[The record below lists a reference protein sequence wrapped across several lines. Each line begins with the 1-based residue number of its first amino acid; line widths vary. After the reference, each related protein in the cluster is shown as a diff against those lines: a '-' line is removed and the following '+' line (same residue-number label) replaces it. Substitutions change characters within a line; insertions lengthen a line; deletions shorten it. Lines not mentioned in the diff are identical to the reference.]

1 MGSFFL
7 QSSRNFVDLLSMTS
21 TIGVQSF
28 KVLARPWRALC
39 TCNVPRAK
47 IFAVELLAYLYFNF
61 HEILQTCSSWLVLL
75 VCEVSNFLRDHDAH
89 YARAKFRASKYFE
102 FNRFQKSYDLLMSSL
117 NILLLSLLLNDNIC
131 PPVTIF
137 PPLVTAVWA
146 HYTRPRDV
154 WWWYIIKRVKTSK
167 DKIK

>member
-1 MGSFFL
+1 
-7 QSSRNFVDLLSMTS
+7 MTS

-117 NILLLSLLLNDNIC
+117 NTLLLSKWQYMGDSHKNQPFWVMFTWLAVIQEAFDLSTPFFTEVYKKVWGLSGHQNDFGILLFCTLN
-131 PPVTIF
+131 
-137 PPLVTAVWA
+137 
-146 HYTRPRDV
+146 H
-154 WWWYIIKRVKTSK
+154 
-167 DKIK
+167 